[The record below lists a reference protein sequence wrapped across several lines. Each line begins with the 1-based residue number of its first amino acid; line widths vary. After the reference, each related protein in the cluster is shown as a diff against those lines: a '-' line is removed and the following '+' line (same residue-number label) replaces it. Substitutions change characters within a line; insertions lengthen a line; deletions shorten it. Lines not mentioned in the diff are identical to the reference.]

1 MEGEREN
8 DNETVGVGEPKTQ
21 TQRESDAMGIKPSP
35 SQDADNNKSKKYF
48 NIFIKPSSG
57 IQEPVSKNKN
67 KTAKNKMNK
76 IPKDKISKYFVFK
89 KAQEQDPE
97 IKPDV
102 IKTPRVPNAIVYRE
116 GVPESVKKSEGHLD
130 KSETVDKSSRR
141 N

>member
-21 TQRESDAMGIKPSP
+21 TQRESDAMGIKPSS

-67 KTAKNKMNK
+67 KTVKNKMNK

-130 KSETVDKSSRR
+130 KSETVDKSSG
-141 N
+141 